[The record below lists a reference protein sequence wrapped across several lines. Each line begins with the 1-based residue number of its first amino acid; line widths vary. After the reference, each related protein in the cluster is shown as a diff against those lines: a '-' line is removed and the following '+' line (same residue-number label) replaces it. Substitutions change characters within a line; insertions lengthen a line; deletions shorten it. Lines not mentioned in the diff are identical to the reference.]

1 MLAER
6 AERCEESQAVRDA
19 RRFGAAAAGE
29 MGCLLHATLPQR
41 DSEGVDLFLTLY
53 ARILV

>member
-19 RRFGAAAAGE
+19 RRFEAAGAGE
-29 MGCLLHATLPQR
+29 MDCLPHATLPQR

>member
-19 RRFGAAAAGE
+19 RRFEAAGAGE
-29 MGCLLHATLPQR
+29 MDCLLHATLPQR

-53 ARILV
+53 ARVLV